1 MYGALVSTLWSLCS
15 RSMIMTLFRNIHT
28 QLVHA
33 GLNYLMSQHACTIL
47 TYVITW
53 SWPIGQGF
61 VTRVHVVLIL
71 VLSLRWW
78 ARLSRPLLSSVLW
91 VVWWIMLMHPFLE
104 KQVAGWSDAAHILK
118 HGFVL
123 PVQYL
128 ALSIKRKAKAR
139 YKLVCHRKWH
149 QDFLQSVKGWV
160 KPYQ

>member
-1 MYGALVSTLWSLCS
+1 MYGALVSTLSSLCS
-15 RSMIMTLFRNIHT
+15 QPMITTLFRNIHT

-47 TYVITW
+47 TCVITW
-53 SWPIGQGF
+53 SWPVGQGF
-61 VTRVHVVLIL
+61 VTWVHVV

-91 VVWWIMLMHPFLE
+91 AVWWIVLMHPFIE
-104 KQVAGWSDAAHILK
+104 KWVAGWSDAADILK

-128 ALSIKRKAKAR
+128 ALSTKRKAKER

-149 QDFLQSVKGWV
+149 QFFLQSVKGWV